1 MRRAVVTSAAT
12 AAGVVLLLSL
22 KPHEASG
29 PAPVIGSGS
38 GSSGTVGS
46 SGSGSSGSGSS
57 GSGSD
62 SGSGSGSGSAAGA
75 SGPSA
80 SPAPAASGGATRKVS
95 GDTVNTRYGP
105 VQVQIT
111 LSGSRLTAVDV
122 VKYPSQERRDLE
134 INSSAL
140 PLLNQEAI
148 SAQSAQIDVVSGA
161 TYTSDGYVRSLQ
173 SALDRAKG

>member
-22 KPHEASG
+22 KPHEAPG

-38 GSSGTVGS
+38 GS
-46 SGSGSSGSGSS
+46 
-57 GSGSD
+57 
-62 SGSGSGSGSAAGA
+62 GSGSGTGVGVGSGAGSGTDVSGA
-75 SGPSA
+75 SNGPAPSA
-80 SPAPAASGGATRKVS
+80 SASASATGAARKVS

-105 VQVQIT
+105 VQVQVT
-111 LSGSRLTAVDV
+111 LAGRRITAVDV
-122 VKYPSQERRDLE
+122 VKYPNSERRDRE

-140 PLLNQEAI
+140 PVLNQEAI
-148 SAQSAQIDVVSGA
+148 AAQSARIDVVSGA

>member
-22 KPHEASG
+22 KPHEAAG
-29 PAPVIGSGS
+29 PAPVIGSGA
-38 GSSGTVGS
+38 GT
-46 SGSGSSGSGSS
+46 

-62 SGSGSGSGSAAGA
+62 VSQPSEAPAPSS
-75 SGPSA
+75 SA
-80 SPAPAASGGATRKVS
+80 SATGTGATRKVS

-105 VQVQIT
+105 VQVQVT
-111 LSGSRLTAVDV
+111 LAGSRITAVDV
-122 VKYPSQERRDLE
+122 VKYPNSERRDRE

-140 PLLNQEAI
+140 PVLNQEAI
-148 SAQSAQIDVVSGA
+148 SAQSAAIDVVSGA

>member
-22 KPHEASG
+22 KPHEAAG
-29 PAPVIGSGS
+29 PAPVIGSGA
-38 GSSGTVGS
+38 GTG
-46 SGSGSSGSGSS
+46 S

-62 SGSGSGSGSAAGA
+62 VSQPSNAPGSPA
-75 SGPSA
+75 PSA
-80 SPAPAASGGATRKVS
+80 SVSATGTGATRKVS

-105 VQVQIT
+105 VQVQVT
-111 LSGSRLTAVDV
+111 LAGSRITAVDV
-122 VKYPSQERRDLE
+122 VKYPNSERRDRE

-140 PLLNQEAI
+140 PVLNQEAI
-148 SAQSAQIDVVSGA
+148 SAQSAAIDVVSGA